1 MAKIVNFCKSLR
13 KWNAVCVTI
22 CFTQHTNY
30 TKMKQVLLA
39 CFIILGLGSCGINKQ
54 AQQIKALEKC
64 DYRLTDA
71 TNISIAGTDV
81 MKLINGTSVN
91 AANIPGIAL
100 GLLRKDIP
108 LRAKL
113 NLEITNPSN
122 ALAAINNFDYIV
134 LINRQ
139 EVFNGSVDQSVSIGA
154 GQTTQVPVQV
164 NANIYKFLTDNKML
178 EDIGA
183 FVSGATNGSEKKG
196 LVTLKIRP
204 SIKMGGE
211 LIKYPGYI
219 TIDKEVS
226 SKILL

>member
-1 MAKIVNFCKSLR
+1 
-13 KWNAVCVTI
+13 
-22 CFTQHTNY
+22 
-30 TKMKQVLLA
+30 MKNLLLA
-39 CFIILGLGSCGINKQ
+39 CFIVLGLGSCGINKQ

-71 TNISIAGTDV
+71 TNITIAGADV
-81 MKLINGTSVN
+81 KKIIQSGTTSSVN
-91 AANIPGIAL
+91 FPGVAL

-113 NLEITNPSN
+113 NLEISNPTN

-134 LINRQ
+134 LINKQ
-139 EVFNGSVDQSVSIGA
+139 EIFNGSVDQSVSIGA
-154 GQTTQVPVQV
+154 GQIAQVPVQV
-164 NANIYKFLTDNKML
+164 NANIYQFLTDNKML
-178 EDIGA
+178 DDITA
-183 FVSGATNGSEKKG
+183 FIGGATNGLEKKG

-204 SIKMGGE
+204 SIKVGGQ
-211 LIKYPGYI
+211 LVKYPGYI

>member
-1 MAKIVNFCKSLR
+1 
-13 KWNAVCVTI
+13 
-22 CFTQHTNY
+22 
-30 TKMKQVLLA
+30 MKNLLFA
-39 CFIILGLGSCGINKQ
+39 CFLLFGLSSCGVNKQ

-71 TNISIAGTDV
+71 TNITISGTDV
-81 MKLINGTSVN
+81 KKLIEGKS
-91 AANIPGIAL
+91 ADYMSIPGLAL
-100 GLLRKDIP
+100 SLLRKDIP

-134 LINRQ
+134 LINKQ
-139 EVFNGSVDQSVSIGA
+139 EVFNGSVDQTVSIGA
-154 GQTTQVPVQV
+154 GQTTMVPIQV
-164 NANIYKFLTDNKML
+164 NANIYKFLTDNKMIT
-178 EDIGA
+178 DIGA
-183 FVSGATNGSEKKG
+183 FISGATNGSEKKG

-204 SIKMGGE
+204 SIKVGGS